1 MPAFSPQAP
10 AAPQTG
16 DAATSRYLIGP
27 QDLLKITVLDEPEL
41 TNDYRVDSDGFITFP
56 YVGRVLAGGL
66 NPGDLQDRI
75 KNMLS
80 PAYIKNP
87 QVRVEIDQYKSQS
100 VMVSGEV
107 RQPGKIPMTG
117 AMSIL
122 EALAAAGSPTPA
134 ASSELTIARPRKPGS
149 DQPDSEIVR
158 INWKDLQLGKGT
170 DVVLQDG
177 DLLNIAK
184 RRRSSSPDR
193 SGTPAA
199 TCSAVFRPPRAP
211 RAVAARRPVRPLR
224 PAHAQPVDV
233 REGQARHRF
242 PESVGPGA
250 AGRHDHHPAA
260 HLLMCGIA
268 GVIQRDGPLQGDVPA
283 LASALG
289 AALAHRGPDGAGT
302 WVAPDSEGAN
312 VLFVHRRLAIIDPGP
327 GGSQP
332 MSTPEGRYRIVF
344 NGEVYNYRALRADLE
359 SRGTAS

>member
-1 MPAFSPQAP
+1 MNLLALFLSAFLLTPRPANSTPAFSAQATTSPAAP

-16 DAATSRYLIGP
+16 DATVARYLIGP
-27 QDLLKITVLDEPEL
+27 QDLLKITVLDEAEL
-41 TNDYRVDSDGFITFP
+41 TNNYRVDSDGFITFP

-107 RQPGKIPMTG
+107 RQPGKVPMTG
-117 AMSIL
+117 AMTVL

-134 ASSELTIARPRKPGS
+134 ASSELTIARPRKPGA

-184 RRRSSSPDR
+184 AQTFFITGQVRNSSSYVLEPGTTVEQAIAMAGGMSERGSDR
-193 SGTPAA
+193 RI
-199 TCSAVFRPPRAP
+199 SASRTMKGKRVT
-211 RAVAARRPVRPLR
+211 VSLSLSDLI
-224 PAHAQPVDV
+224 QPGDTITV
-233 REGQARHRF
+233 Q
-242 PESVGPGA
+242 
-250 AGRHDHHPAA
+250 
-260 HLLMCGIA
+260 
-268 GVIQRDGPLQGDVPA
+268 QRI
-283 LASALG
+283 
-289 AALAHRGPDGAGT
+289 
-302 WVAPDSEGAN
+302 
-312 VLFVHRRLAIIDPGP
+312 F
-327 GGSQP
+327 
-332 MSTPEGRYRIVF
+332 
-344 NGEVYNYRALRADLE
+344 
-359 SRGTAS
+359 

>member
-1 MPAFSPQAP
+1 MNFLALLLSAFVLTPRPVNATPAFSPQAP
-10 AAPQTG
+10 AGPAAPQTG
-16 DAATSRYLIGP
+16 DATTSRYLIGP

-41 TNDYRVDSDGFITFP
+41 TNNYRVDSDGFITFP

-117 AMSIL
+117 AMTVL

-134 ASSELTIARPRKPGS
+134 ASSELTIARPRKP

-184 RRRSSSPDR
+184 AQTFFITGQVRNSSSYVLEPGTTVEQAIAMAGGLSERGSDR
-193 SGTPAA
+193 RI
-199 TCSAVFRPPRAP
+199 SASRTVKG
-211 RAVAARRPVRPLR
+211 RRVTVSLSLSDFV
-224 PAHAQPVDV
+224 QPGDTITV
-233 REGQARHRF
+233 Q
-242 PESVGPGA
+242 
-250 AGRHDHHPAA
+250 
-260 HLLMCGIA
+260 
-268 GVIQRDGPLQGDVPA
+268 QRI
-283 LASALG
+283 
-289 AALAHRGPDGAGT
+289 
-302 WVAPDSEGAN
+302 
-312 VLFVHRRLAIIDPGP
+312 F
-327 GGSQP
+327 
-332 MSTPEGRYRIVF
+332 
-344 NGEVYNYRALRADLE
+344 
-359 SRGTAS
+359 

>member
-1 MPAFSPQAP
+1 MNLLASFLFALLSTSQPAKTPPPFVPRAFAAA
-10 AAPQTG
+10 AAPQVSDSTG
-16 DAATSRYLIGP
+16 RYLIGP

-41 TNDYRVDSDGFITFP
+41 TNNYRVDSDGFITFP

-117 AMSIL
+117 AMTVL

-134 ASSELTIARPRKPGS
+134 ASSELTIARPRKP

-158 INWKDLQLGKGT
+158 INWKDLQLGRGT

-184 RRRSSSPDR
+184 AQTFFITGQVRNSSSYVLEPGTTVEQAIAMAGGLSERGSDR
-193 SGTPAA
+193 RI
-199 TCSAVFRPPRAP
+199 SASRTVKG
-211 RAVAARRPVRPLR
+211 RRVTVSLSLSDFV
-224 PAHAQPVDV
+224 QPGDTITV
-233 REGQARHRF
+233 Q
-242 PESVGPGA
+242 
-250 AGRHDHHPAA
+250 
-260 HLLMCGIA
+260 
-268 GVIQRDGPLQGDVPA
+268 QRI
-283 LASALG
+283 
-289 AALAHRGPDGAGT
+289 
-302 WVAPDSEGAN
+302 
-312 VLFVHRRLAIIDPGP
+312 F
-327 GGSQP
+327 
-332 MSTPEGRYRIVF
+332 
-344 NGEVYNYRALRADLE
+344 
-359 SRGTAS
+359 

>member
-1 MPAFSPQAP
+1 MNLLALFLFAFLLTPRPANSMPAFSPQAP
-10 AAPQTG
+10 ASPTAPQTG
-16 DAATSRYLIGP
+16 DAAISRYLIGP

-41 TNDYRVDSDGFITFP
+41 TNNYRVDSDGFITFP

-117 AMSIL
+117 AMSVL

-184 RRRSSSPDR
+184 AQTFFITGQVRNSSSYVLEPGTTVEQAIAMAGGLSERGSDR
-193 SGTPAA
+193 RI
-199 TCSAVFRPPRAP
+199 SASRTVKG
-211 RAVAARRPVRPLR
+211 RRVTVSLSLSDLV
-224 PAHAQPVDV
+224 QPGDTITV
-233 REGQARHRF
+233 Q
-242 PESVGPGA
+242 
-250 AGRHDHHPAA
+250 
-260 HLLMCGIA
+260 
-268 GVIQRDGPLQGDVPA
+268 QRI
-283 LASALG
+283 
-289 AALAHRGPDGAGT
+289 
-302 WVAPDSEGAN
+302 
-312 VLFVHRRLAIIDPGP
+312 F
-327 GGSQP
+327 
-332 MSTPEGRYRIVF
+332 
-344 NGEVYNYRALRADLE
+344 
-359 SRGTAS
+359 